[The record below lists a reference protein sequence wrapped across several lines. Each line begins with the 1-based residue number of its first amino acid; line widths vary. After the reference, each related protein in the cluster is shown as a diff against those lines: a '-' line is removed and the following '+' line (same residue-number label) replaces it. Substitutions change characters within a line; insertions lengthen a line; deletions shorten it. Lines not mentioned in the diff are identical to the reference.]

1 MRSAG
6 PTILQII
13 PKLDAGGAELAVVD
27 MAEAIVKA
35 GGRALVLAEPGRLQ
49 GRVEEAGGEVITFP
63 AATKNPLRIAA
74 NAGAIVRLI
83 VRENVRLVHARSRA
97 PAWSALMAA
106 RRAKVPFVTTYHG
119 AYSEGNGL
127 KRAYNSVMAR
137 GDMTIANS
145 AYTARLIAGRY
156 GTPAERLVVI
166 HRGVDPRVFDPARV
180 AIDKVRELRG
190 RWGASSQQKIV
201 LQAARLTG
209 WKGQRVLIEA
219 AGLLKADGRLGDVM
233 VVLAGDA
240 QGRDGYVEGLQAR
253 IAELGLGDTVRIVG
267 HVDSIAA
274 AYLAAHVTVVPS
286 TKPEAFGRSVI
297 EASAMGSPVIA
308 TDIGAPPETVKAP
321 PAVEEIQ
328 ATGWLVPPSAPK
340 ALADGVAHALAMSDA
355 ERVAMGTRSRE
366 HVLGNFTTELL
377 QVRTLAVYD
386 RLLGSDLERRFS
398 ATLPAPG
405 VVANPQRQ
413 T

>member
-1 MRSAG
+1 MRNTG

-35 GGRALVLAEPGRLQ
+35 GGRALVLAEPGRMQ
-49 GRVEEAGGEVITFP
+49 ARVEAAGGEVIEFP
-63 AATKNPLRIAA
+63 AATKNPIRMAA
-74 NAGAIVRLI
+74 NVSAIARL
-83 VRENVRLVHARSRA
+83 VARENVRLVHARSRA
-97 PAWSALMAA
+97 PAWSALLAA
-106 RRAKVPFVTTYHG
+106 RRAKVPFVTTFHG
-119 AYSEGNGL
+119 AYSETNGL

-137 GDMTIANS
+137 GDVTIANS
-145 AYTARLIAGRY
+145 AYTARLIAERY
-156 GTPAERLVVI
+156 GTPPERLVVI

-180 AIDKVRELRG
+180 TIDKVRDLRAH
-190 RWGASSQQKIV
+190 WGVSAQQKIV

-209 WKGQRVLIEA
+209 WKGQRVLVDA
-219 AGLLKADGRLGDVM
+219 VGLLRADGRLGNAM

-240 QGRDGYVEGLQAR
+240 QGRDGYVADLRAR
-253 IAELGLGDTVRIVG
+253 ITELGLADTVRIVG
-267 HVDSIAA
+267 HVENIATA
-274 AYLAAHVTVVPS
+274 FLVAHVTVVPS

-308 TDIGAPPETVKAP
+308 TDIGAPPETMKAP
-321 PAVEEIQ
+321 PAVEEAQ
-328 ATGWLVPPSAPK
+328 ATGWLVPPSDPK
-340 ALADGVAHALAMSDA
+340 ALADGIAHALVMSDA

-366 HVLGNFTTELL
+366 HVLRNYTTGLL

-386 RLLGSDLERRFS
+386 KLLGTDLERRFS
-398 ATLPAPG
+398 GILPAVG
-405 VVANPQRQ
+405 VVANPPRQ